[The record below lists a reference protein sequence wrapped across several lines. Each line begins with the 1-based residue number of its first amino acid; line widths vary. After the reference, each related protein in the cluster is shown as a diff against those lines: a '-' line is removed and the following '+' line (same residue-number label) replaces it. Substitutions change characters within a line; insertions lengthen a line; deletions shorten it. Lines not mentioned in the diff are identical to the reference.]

1 MSAFSASVNGCLAR
15 SRAGRAA
22 CETGRLGDWERGR
35 ERERGRGSSHA
46 PALPQA
52 GLPGL
57 VLEDEKANHLTV
69 VVWFSFEC
77 RPACVERT
85 NERTNEEE
93 RTTTKRGEK
102 MMLAFR
108 PRGVVLADGDG
119 RDRASPV
126 SGCLGPRTNP
136 ISTTRRPPD
145 DIAHPPRPPRPPDT
159 RRPMRGIHCRAVRL
173 PMKKKYI

>member
-35 ERERGRGSSHA
+35 EREREGGDRHTHQLFHRRVF
-46 PALPQA
+46 PALFWRTKKRIISPSSS
-52 GLPGL
+52 GSRSS
-57 VLEDEKANHLTV
+57 VDRH
-69 VVWFSFEC
+69 VW
-77 RPACVERT
+77 

-102 MMLAFR
+102 MKLASR
-108 PRGVVLADGDG
+108 PRRRSG
-119 RDRASPV
+119 RRRRAGQGEPSV
-126 SGCLGPRTNP
+126 RLPRPTDEP
-136 ISTTRRPPD
+136 DLDHPSSTRRHRTPTPPT
-145 DIAHPPRPPRPPDT
+145 PPTRPPDT